1 MAGDG
6 FVHLRVAG
14 PGDIDADKGL
24 TDGVLHLPY
33 WLMSYE
39 ALVSMFV
46 DRSDQNAPNQAM
58 VMSRAIVD
66 AKTSFLTAGGHT
78 DVLANFTIDSPVP
91 FAMASVLTELDRLNT
106 EMVPGAR
113 TEKKAGRLSRE
124 AQPLDSAPRRQAHR
138 SSTRVLISGSG
149 RRRWL

>member
-1 MAGDG
+1 MYGEYASMAGDG

-14 PGDIDADKGL
+14 PGDIDAGEGL
-24 TDGVLHLPY
+24 ADGVLHLPY

-66 AKTSFLTAGGHT
+66 AKTSFLTAGR
-78 DVLANFTIDSPVP
+78 P
-91 FAMASVLTELDRLNT
+91 
-106 EMVPGAR
+106 
-113 TEKKAGRLSRE
+113 
-124 AQPLDSAPRRQAHR
+124 
-138 SSTRVLISGSG
+138 
-149 RRRWL
+149 